1 MPTSTPP
8 SRPSVTPSP
17 PWPEA
22 AAILASGLGGPQQRQ
37 RGALRLALL
46 LLAGVGLLAAAG
58 RQGDPAQRPLPAA
71 GSPGSD
77 LTIGAVIALSG
88 NANLYG
94 QDQRLGITLARNWFD
109 PEVPGGLGQGPS
121 AGAPAEGPPDE
132 APQRIGSKRIAAP
145 MGGPRRGLKLQIE
158 DGGSNETTA
167 ISGFNLLINRGVA
180 ALIGPTLSQQ
190 AFAADP
196 IAQRRGVPVVAPAN
210 TARGIPQI
218 GHFISRVSAQSSVI
232 APLSVEEALRRDPTI
247 KRVAVFFAQDDAY
260 STAETAIFQKA
271 LAARGLNPVSVQ
283 RTQLADNDFQ
293 NPITAAL
300 QQKPQLVVISAQAVD
315 GGNLIRQ
322 LRELGYRG
330 LIVVGNGLNT
340 PNIYPICQRWCD
352 GILIAQAYSP
362 ELATPI
368 NRTFLELYRR
378 TNAHQTPSQITAQAW
393 TAYQV
398 LHEAAQRLQQR
409 GGFNGLRLGQAR
421 SALMDELLAGHYD
434 TPLGPIHFQS
444 DGELVQGRFY
454 VAEVRM
460 GPDGRSGRFTLV
472 HETSLPPPA
481 TVPPTS
487 R

>member
-1 MPTSTPP
+1 M
-8 SRPSVTPSP
+8 TPSP
-17 PWPEA
+17 PWPK

-58 RQGDPAQRPLPAA
+58 RQVDPAQRPLPAA
-71 GSPGSD
+71 GTPGSD

-109 PEVPGGLGQGPS
+109 PEVPGRLGQGPS
-121 AGAPAEGPPDE
+121 AGTPTGE
-132 APQRIGSKRIAAP
+132 PQ
-145 MGGPRRGLKLQIE
+145 RGLKLQIE

-190 AFAADP
+190 AFATDP
-196 IAQRRGVPVVAPAN
+196 IAQRRGVPVVAPSN
-210 TARGIPQI
+210 TAKGIPQI

-300 QQKPQLVVISAQAVD
+300 QQRPQLVVISAQAVD

-368 NRTFLELYRR
+368 NRTFLKLYRR

-398 LHEAAQRLQQR
+398 LHEAVQRLQQR
-409 GGFNGLRLGQAR
+409 GGLSGLRLGQAR

-472 HETSLPPPA
+472 HETSLPLPA
-481 TVPPTS
+481 TAPPTG